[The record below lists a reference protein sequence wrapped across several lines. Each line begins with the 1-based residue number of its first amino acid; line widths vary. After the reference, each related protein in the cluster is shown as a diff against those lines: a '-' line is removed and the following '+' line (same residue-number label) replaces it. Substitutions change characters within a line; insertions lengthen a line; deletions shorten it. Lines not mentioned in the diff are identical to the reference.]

1 MERQD
6 RQAKTFDPTVCFMF
20 FGNWMDSISILETEA
35 DRNSPAYMLFK
46 AIADYSMYRKE
57 PDFSQPVNRAIQLL
71 WPILSQQID
80 ESIKNRKRGFGNDG
94 ITPTQEKILDAYKKN
109 PRASMREIARQA
121 EVSTNTVNRT
131 RHLFADEIQ
140 RLIDSVGD
148 GDSSGGDNSV
158 DCDRDYSIDIDSSVD
173 SDVASDSVTVNVNDS
188 VATLQNRYSRNSTNH
203 SVSGD
208 NIKQDDMFADLS
220 DDDGEL
226 PF

>member
-140 RLIDSVGD
+140 RLIDSVG
-148 GDSSGGDNSV
+148 GGNSV
-158 DCDRDYSIDIDSSVD
+158 DRDRDGFKDIDISVD
-173 SDVASDSVTVNVNDS
+173 RGKDGFRDRDIDRDVVNDS
-188 VATLQNRYSRNSTNH
+188 VASLQNRYSRNGTTH

-208 NIKQDDMFADLS
+208 DVQQEDQFADLT